1 MGKRRIKIWS
11 VSDDDA
17 AVEEMKKYSDLTIK
31 ISDMN
36 TVMDMMRTYGA
47 LNSALSHST
56 MGVNPVTGEEI
67 FCLEC
72 DLTLSDDVESVL
84 LRDFLQQTYLLML
97 IYICYVEVR
106 GRNC

>member
-1 MGKRRIKIWS
+1 
-11 VSDDDA
+11 
-17 AVEEMKKYSDLTIK
+17 
-31 ISDMN
+31 MN

-67 FCLEC
+67 FCLEG

-84 LRDFLQQTYLLML
+84 LRDFLQQT
-97 IYICYVEVR
+97 
-106 GRNC
+106 N